1 VFEKTGK
8 RIFDSLA
15 KLSRASGKVAERSA
29 GVYAEGLAQSSQLV
43 SLQSYLMERWVDGG
57 LSPLMQ
63 SLAAVQRDIADPL
76 LDSFLGDRKL
86 GSSLQE
92 IGKRAAS
99 GARYR
104 KLVHTLGKELFG
116 SATFPGEEVIAETDL
131 LRMYYLPARG
141 AQDGGPALV
150 HVGGF
155 IPYGDR
161 VFRFL
166 PEANL
171 FLPFL
176 QRGIPVYAMEAKPG
190 MSAGQL
196 SDVTLEQIIDSYAE
210 LSGAAFRHHGGGKLL
225 IEGYCGLGLP
235 MLAYLAA
242 RPEEAD
248 AWFST
253 AMLMAAPVNV
263 QACPLLGDMLA
274 RVPHPLL
281 STNLTLSNIF
291 GRYLQGAPLRI
302 AIDIPISTFFHKTRT
317 GQFLTG
323 WKRQDYADIEKV
335 EDLNPA
341 QRLELAG
348 AYWISPKTFAHHPIP
363 APILRSFV
371 QLWDKGLGPDLEL
384 PTAYKGE
391 PIRLGRIV
399 EKTRIRVAGF
409 YGGEDRMIP
418 DATADVLQDAFGDRY
433 THVVHEK
440 AGHVSYIV
448 VPAMWSPKL
457 PFGFKPNP
465 IDVALGV

>member
-1 VFEKTGK
+1 MFEKTGK
-8 RIFDSLA
+8 RLFNSLA
-15 KLSRASGKVAERSA
+15 RLSRASGKLAERSA
-29 GVYAEGLAQSSQLV
+29 GVYAEGMAQSSQLV
-43 SLQSYLMERWVDGG
+43 NLQSYLVERWVDGG

-63 SLAAVQRDIADPL
+63 SLAAVQKDIADPL
-76 LDSFLGDRKL
+76 LDSFFGDRQL
-86 GSSLQE
+86 SSSLQE
-92 IGKRAAS
+92 IGKRATS

-104 KLVHTLGKELFG
+104 RLVHTLGRELFG

-131 LRMYYLPARG
+131 LRMSYLPAKG
-141 AQDGGPALV
+141 APDGGPALV
-150 HVGGF
+150 HIGGF

-176 QRGIPVYAMEAKPG
+176 QRGIPVYAMEVKPG
-190 MSAGQL
+190 LDAGRIT
-196 SDVTLEQIIDSYAE
+196 DVTLERIIDAIAE
-210 LSGAAFRHHGGGKLL
+210 LGGAAFEHHGGARML
-225 IEGYCGLGLP
+225 IEGYCGVGLP

-248 AWFST
+248 ARFST
-253 AMLMAAPVNV
+253 AMLMAAPVDV
-263 QACPLLGDMLA
+263 KACPLLGDMLA

-281 STNLTLSNIF
+281 STNLTLSNVF

-323 WKRQDYADIEKV
+323 WKRHDYAAVEKV
-335 EDLNPA
+335 EDLDPA

-348 AYWISPKTFAHHPIP
+348 AYWISPRTFAHHPIP
-363 APILRSFV
+363 GPVLRSFV
-371 QLWDKGLGPDLEL
+371 QLWNEGLGPGLEL
-384 PTAYKGE
+384 PMSYRGE
-391 PIRLGRIV
+391 LIRLQRIV
-399 EKTRIRVAGF
+399 DSTRIRVAGF

-418 DATADVLQDAFGDRY
+418 DATAGVLRRAFGDRY
-433 THVVHEK
+433 THVVHRK

-448 VPAMWSPKL
+448 VPAMWNTKL
-457 PFGFKPNP
+457 PFAFKPNP
-465 IDVALGV
+465 IDVALGL